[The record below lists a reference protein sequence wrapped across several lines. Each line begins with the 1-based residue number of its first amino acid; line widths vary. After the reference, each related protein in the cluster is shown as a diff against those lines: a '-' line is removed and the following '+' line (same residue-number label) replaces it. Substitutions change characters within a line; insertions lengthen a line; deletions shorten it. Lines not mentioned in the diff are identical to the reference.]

1 MVNPL
6 QPETYAQAA
15 LAVGETVI
23 LLHRPL
29 HLVGVSIV
37 MERERQHN
45 DSRQWSG
52 ETATAKKYYDRFLLH
67 LNHYADMA
75 KTQHPPHW
83 PPTKYGDWVPAPFP
97 PGLKI
102 SGGPKPTKCAP
113 RLVVLNPFEQRWHA
127 HVLWTSNWC
136 TCRTDRIPRHTLT
149 STRCSSVSRVSA
161 LHQHTLFEQ
170 LQRLHGN
177 GPLAS

>member
-1 MVNPL
+1 M
-6 QPETYAQAA
+6 
-15 LAVGETVI
+15 
-23 LLHRPL
+23 
-29 HLVGVSIV
+29 

-136 TCRTDRIPRHTLT
+136 CRSAAPPATLAGVPIVQERGCQHFNSTCRTGRIPRHTLT